1 MSPVIGITAYVEPA
15 SWRVWRDSPAALVPM
30 TYVHHVRAAGGLPV
44 VLPPAPSDPGADVID
59 SMLGPLDGLLL
70 VGGPDVDPARYGEE
84 AHASVEPPRPD
95 RDGTELALVQRARE
109 RDLPVLGVCR
119 GMEVIAVAAGGRL
132 EQHLPDRLDSHEHA
146 PAMGEYG
153 VHAVRIAAGSRLAGV
168 LGERVEV
175 SSYHHQGVL
184 THPGLEPVAWADDGV
199 LEAVED
205 PSARFCVGVLWHPE
219 VGTDPRLF
227 EALVRAATPT
237 P

>member
-15 SWRVWRDSPAALVPM
+15 SWRVWRDMPAALVPM

-44 VLPPAPSDPGADVID
+44 VLPPARSDPGADVID
-59 SMLGPLDGLLL
+59 SMLGLLDGLLL

-84 AHASVEPPRPD
+84 AHPSVERPRPD
-95 RDGTELALVQRARE
+95 RDATELALVQRARE

-119 GMEVIAVAAGGRL
+119 GMEVIAVAAAGRL
-132 EQHLPDRLDSHEHA
+132 EQHLPDRLGSDEHA
-146 PAMGEYG
+146 PAAGEYG
-153 VHAVRIAAGSRLAGV
+153 VHSVDIAAGSRLAGI
-168 LGERVEV
+168 LGDQVEV

-184 THPGLEPVAWADDGV
+184 THPGLEPVAWADDDV

-227 EALVRAATPT
+227 EALVEAAHS
-237 P
+237 